1 MSDFISTTDTAKL
14 VRKALKDA
22 FPGTKFSVRK
32 NTGTASA
39 WLSVSWDD
47 GPASIEV
54 REVADRF
61 RGEQFNGQTDS
72 YEDLGR
78 PYLVSGITYHRH
90 VTNAPVPQFTDPD
103 APGYVA

>member
-1 MSDFISTTDTAKL
+1 MTDYISTTDTAKL
-14 VRKALKDA
+14 IRKDLKAA
-22 FPGTKFSVRK
+22 FPTSKFSVRK

-39 WLSVSWDD
+39 WLSVSWED
-47 GPASIEV
+47 GPTSNEV
-54 REVADRF
+54 RAVADKY

-90 VTNAPVPQFTDPD
+90 VPNAPTPQFTNPD